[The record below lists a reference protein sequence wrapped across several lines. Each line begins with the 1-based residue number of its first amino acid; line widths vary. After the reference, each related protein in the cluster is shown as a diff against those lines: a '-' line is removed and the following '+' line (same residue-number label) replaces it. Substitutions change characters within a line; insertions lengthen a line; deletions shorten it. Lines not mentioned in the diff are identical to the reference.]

1 MAEHS
6 PAAGGKA
13 SYTSSVPRSY
23 SHVLPSPGTTEWEL
37 SLAWPE
43 PASLWVYKPARETRV
58 GLCTT
63 PVSGKPVLGCAL
75 IEAII

>member
-6 PAAGGKA
+6 PVAEGKA

-23 SHVLPSPGTTEWEL
+23 SHVLPWPGTTGWQL
-37 SLAWPE
+37 CPAWPE
-43 PASLWVYKPARETRV
+43 PASLWVSEPARETRL

-63 PVSGKPVLGCAL
+63 PASGKPVLGCAL